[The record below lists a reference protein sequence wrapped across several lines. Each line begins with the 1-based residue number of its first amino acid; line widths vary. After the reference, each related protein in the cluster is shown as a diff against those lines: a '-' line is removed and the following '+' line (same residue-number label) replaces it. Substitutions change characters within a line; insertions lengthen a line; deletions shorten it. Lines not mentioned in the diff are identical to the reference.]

1 MGSYE
6 IKDYMVLWTTD
17 TPMTRLD
24 VEIAR
29 IREILREQLQG
40 MSVTEIAGALGKNK
54 HSVGRYLDVLR
65 ASGQVE
71 MRTFGMAKV
80 FTLAKRL
87 PVASMLSIADE
98 PILVLDEERRVN
110 EANDAALAL
119 LGLSRERVIGQRLEY
134 LPAPDPLVHDLVR
147 HLDRAAAG
155 QATTNEIHL
164 EGEDERYYWCRAIP
178 MVFEQGEHGTVLV
191 LGDITEQRLA
201 AEALAASEALFRGL
215 AENVQDG
222 VLIYRGEALVFAN
235 RRAAELLGDDLAR
248 CDLAAFV
255 ADQDRE
261 RAAAVIAAHIA
272 EPLHPREFRCWVR
285 RRDGTERYL
294 YARLSAV
301 EHEGEITRYLVL
313 TDLTGWQRAEEALR
327 KQAVFVQHFIDE
339 FPHPFYALDGAGV
352 FVECNDAFA
361 AMVGR
366 DRTDVLG
373 ATVDEVISEED
384 RTAFV
389 ATDAE
394 VLEHP
399 GERAY
404 SATLSVAGRGRT
416 RFLVRKSSLRVG
428 ADGVPLLVGV
438 IIDHSALIPGS

>member
-1 MGSYE
+1 
-6 IKDYMVLWTTD
+6 
-17 TPMTRLD
+17 MTRRDAEL
-24 VEIAR
+24 AR
-29 IREILREQLQG
+29 VREILREKVQG

-71 MRTFGMAKV
+71 MRSFGMAKV

-98 PILVLDEERRVN
+98 PILVLDEERRVT

-119 LGLSRERVIGQRLEY
+119 LALSRECVIGQRLEY
-134 LPAPDPLVHDLVR
+134 LPAPDPVIHDLVR
-147 HLDRAAAG
+147 YLDHAAAG
-155 QATTNEIHL
+155 QVTTSELHL

-178 MVFEQGEHGTVLV
+178 MVFEEGERGTVLV
-191 LGDITEQRLA
+191 LGDITEQRRA

-222 VLIYRGEALVFAN
+222 VVIYRGEALVFAN
-235 RRAAELLGDDLAR
+235 RRATELLGGDLAG
-248 CDLAAFV
+248 CDLTSFV
-255 ADQDRE
+255 AKPDRD
-261 RAAAVIAAHIA
+261 RAAALIAAHIA
-272 EPLHPREFRCWVR
+272 EPLHPREFQCWI

-313 TDLTGWQRAEEALR
+313 TDLTECQRAEAALL

-366 DRTDVLG
+366 RRTEVLG

-384 RTAFV
+384 HAAFV

-399 GERAY
+399 GERVY
-404 SATLSVAGRGRT
+404 CTTLSVVGRGRA
-416 RFLVRKSSLRVG
+416 RFLVRKSSLHVG
-428 ADGVPLLVGV
+428 EGGAPVVVGV
-438 IIDHSALIPGS
+438 IIDRPDLYAAP

>member
-1 MGSYE
+1 
-6 IKDYMVLWTTD
+6 
-17 TPMTRLD
+17 MTRLD
-24 VEIAR
+24 AELAR

-40 MSVTEIAGALGKNK
+40 MSVTEIAAALGRNK

-71 MRTFGMAKV
+71 MRTYGMAKV

-98 PILVLDEERRVN
+98 PILVLDEERRVT

-119 LGLSRERVIGQRLEY
+119 LALPRDRVIGQRLEY
-134 LPAPDPLVHDLVR
+134 LPAPDPLMHDLVR

-155 QATTNEIHL
+155 QVTTSEIHL
-164 EGEDERYYWCRAIP
+164 EGEDERWYWCRAIP
-178 MVFEQGEHGTVLV
+178 MVFEQGEHGTVLA
-191 LGDITEQRLA
+191 LANITEQRQA
-201 AEALAASEALFRGL
+201 AEALRASEALFRGL

-222 VLIYRGEALVFAN
+222 VLIYRGEVLVFAN
-235 RRAAELLGDDLAR
+235 SRATEFLGEDLGGDDLTR
-248 CDLAAFV
+248 LV
-255 ADQDRE
+255 AEADRE
-261 RAAAVIAAHIA
+261 RAAALIAAHIA
-272 EPLHPREFRCWVR
+272 EPLRPREFRCWI

-313 TDLTGWQRAEEALR
+313 TDITEGQRAEMALQ
-327 KQAVFVQHFIDE
+327 KQAVFVQHFLDE
-339 FPHPFYALDGAGV
+339 FPHPFYALDAAGV

-366 DRTDVLG
+366 RREEVLG
-373 ATVDEVISEED
+373 ATVNEVVPEED
-384 RTAFV
+384 RAAFV

-394 VLEHP
+394 VLERP
-399 GERAY
+399 GERVY
-404 SATLSVAGRGRT
+404 CTTLAVAGGARS
-416 RFLVRKSSLRVG
+416 RFLVRKSSLRIGEEGRPV
-428 ADGVPLLVGV
+428 VVGV
-438 IIDHSALIPGS
+438 LIGHPDTCSKP

>member
-1 MGSYE
+1 
-6 IKDYMVLWTTD
+6 
-17 TPMTRLD
+17 MTRLD
-24 VEIAR
+24 ADLAR
-29 IREILREQLQG
+29 VRDILREQTQG
-40 MSVTEIAGALGKNK
+40 MSVTEIAAALGKNK

-98 PILVLDEERRVN
+98 PILVLDEERRVT

-119 LGLSRERVIGQRLEY
+119 LGLPRERVLRQRLEY

-147 HLDRAAAG
+147 YLDRAAAG

-178 MVFEQGEHGTVLV
+178 MVFEEGERGTVLA
-191 LGDITEQRLA
+191 LGDITEQRRA

-222 VLIYRGEALVFAN
+222 VLIYRGEVLVFAN
-235 RRAAELLGDDLAR
+235 RRAMELLGNDLTS
-248 CDLAAFV
+248 CDLTELAAEP
-255 ADQDRE
+255 DRE

-272 EPLHPREFRCWVR
+272 EPLRPREFRCWL
-285 RRDGTERYL
+285 RRDDGNRYI

-301 EHEGEITRYLVL
+301 EHEGEITRYVVL
-313 TDLTGWQRAEEALR
+313 TDLTGWQRAEEAMQ
-327 KQAVFVQHFIDE
+327 KQAIFVRHFIDE
-339 FPHPFYALDGAGV
+339 FPHPFYALDRAGV

-361 AMVGR
+361 AMAGK
-366 DRTDVLG
+366 DRTEVLG
-373 ATVDEVISEED
+373 ATVDEVVPEED
-384 RTAFV
+384 HEAFV
-389 ATDAE
+389 ATDDE

-399 GERAY
+399 GERVY
-404 SATLSVAGRGRT
+404 CTTLSVAGAGRA

-428 ADGVPLLVGV
+428 PDGPLVLVGV
-438 IIDHSALIPGS
+438 IIDHASLIPGC

>member
-1 MGSYE
+1 
-6 IKDYMVLWTTD
+6 
-17 TPMTRLD
+17 MTRLD
-24 VEIAR
+24 AELAR

-40 MSVTEIAGALGKNK
+40 MSVTEIAAALGKNK

-71 MRTFGMAKV
+71 MRSFGMAKV
-80 FTLAKRL
+80 FTLAKRM
-87 PVASMLSIADE
+87 PVASLLSIAEE
-98 PILVLDEERRVN
+98 PILVLDDERRVT

-119 LGLSRERVIGQRLEY
+119 VALPRERVIGQRLEY
-134 LPAPDPLVHDLVR
+134 LPAPDPLLHDLVR

-155 QATTNEIHL
+155 QATTSEIHL
-164 EGEDERYYWCRAIP
+164 EGEDERWYWCRAIP
-178 MVFEQGEHGTVLV
+178 MVFEQGERGTVLV
-191 LGDITEQRLA
+191 LGDVTERRRA
-201 AEALAASEALFRGL
+201 AEALAASETLFRGL

-222 VLIYRGEALVFAN
+222 VLIYRGETLVFAN
-235 RRAAELLGDDLAR
+235 QRAAELLGDDLGGS
-248 CDLAAFV
+248 DLTRLIAES
-255 ADQDRE
+255 DRE

-272 EPLHPREFRCWVR
+272 EPLRPREFRCWVGQ
-285 RRDGTERYL
+285 DGMERYL

-313 TDLTGWQRAEEALR
+313 TDLTEWQRAEEALQ

-339 FPHPFYALDGAGV
+339 FPHPFYALDSAGV
-352 FVECNDAFA
+352 FIECNDAFA

-366 DRTDVLG
+366 SRMEVLG
-373 ATVDEVISEED
+373 ATVDEVIPAED

-399 GERAY
+399 GERVY
-404 SATLSVAGRGRT
+404 CTTLSVAGRGRE

-428 ADGVPLLVGV
+428 VDGVPALVGV
-438 IIDHSALIPGS
+438 IIDHAAIIPTS

>member
-1 MGSYE
+1 
-6 IKDYMVLWTTD
+6 
-17 TPMTRLD
+17 MTRLD
-24 VEIAR
+24 AEIAR
-29 IREILREQLQG
+29 IQEILREQLQG
-40 MSVTEIAGALGKNK
+40 MSVTEIAAALGRNK

-87 PVASMLSIADE
+87 PVASMLSITDE
-98 PILVLDEERRVN
+98 PILVLDEERRVT

-119 LGLSRERVIGQRLEY
+119 LGLPRERVNGQRLDY

-147 HLDRAAAG
+147 DLDRAAAG
-155 QATTNEIHL
+155 QATSTEIHL
-164 EGEDERYYWCRAIP
+164 EGEDERWYRCRAIP
-178 MVFEQGEHGTVLV
+178 MVFEQGERGVVLV
-191 LGDITEQRLA
+191 LADVTEQRRA

-235 RRAAELLGDDLAR
+235 SRAIEFLGDDLGGEGLTRLIAET
-248 CDLAAFV
+248 
-255 ADQDRE
+255 DRD
-261 RAAAVIAAHIA
+261 RVTALIAAHIT
-272 EPLHPREFRCWVR
+272 EPLRPRDFRCWV

-301 EHEGEITRYLVL
+301 EHEGEITRYLIL
-313 TDLTGWQRAEEALR
+313 TDITEEQRAEMALR
-327 KQAVFVQHFIDE
+327 KQALFVQHFLDE
-339 FPHPFYALDGAGV
+339 FPHPFYMLDVDGI

-361 AMVGR
+361 AMAGR
-366 DRTDVLG
+366 RREEILG
-373 ATVDEVISEED
+373 ATVNEMVPEED
-384 RTAFV
+384 RAAFV

-394 VLEHP
+394 VLERS
-399 GERAY
+399 GERVY
-404 SATLSVAGRGRT
+404 CTTLAFGGGARS

-428 ADGVPLLVGV
+428 DEGRPVVVGV
-438 IIDHSALIPGS
+438 LIGNPDTCSKLRSPGIVGAGNENFT

>member
-1 MGSYE
+1 MA
-6 IKDYMVLWTTD
+6 
-17 TPMTRLD
+17 RLD
-24 VEIAR
+24 SELAR

-40 MSVTEIAGALGKNK
+40 MSVTEIAAALGKNK

-134 LPAPDPLVHDLVR
+134 LPAPDPLIHDLVR

-155 QATTNEIHL
+155 QASSNEIHL
-164 EGEDERYYWCRAIP
+164 EGEDERWFWCRAIP
-178 MVFEQGEHGTVLV
+178 MVFEQGERGTVLV
-191 LGDITEQRLA
+191 LGDVTEQRRA

-222 VLIYRGEALVFAN
+222 VLIYRGEALVFTN
-235 RRAAELLGDDLAR
+235 RRAVEMLGDDLGTR
-248 CDLAAFV
+248 DLTSFI

-261 RAAAVIAAHIA
+261 RAEAMIAAHIA
-272 EPLHPREFRCWVR
+272 EPLNPREFRCWI
-285 RRDGTERYL
+285 RRDGTELYI

-313 TDLTGWQRAEEALR
+313 TDLTGCQRAEEALR

-339 FPHPFYALDGAGV
+339 FPHPFYALGGTGV

-361 AMVGR
+361 AMVGLSR
-366 DRTDVLG
+366 AEVLG
-373 ATVDEVISEED
+373 ATVNEVVPEED
-384 RTAFV
+384 RAAFV

-399 GERAY
+399 GERVY
-404 SATLSVAGRGRT
+404 CTTLSVARRGRA
-416 RFLVRKSSLRVG
+416 RFLVRKSSLRIGEGGPPV
-428 ADGVPLLVGV
+428 LVGV
-438 IIDHSALIPGS
+438 IIDHSAIIPGP

>member
-1 MGSYE
+1 
-6 IKDYMVLWTTD
+6 
-17 TPMTRLD
+17 MTRLD
-24 VEIAR
+24 VELAR
-29 IREILREQLQG
+29 IREILRDQLQG
-40 MSVTEIAGALGKNK
+40 MSVTEIATALGKNK

-119 LGLSRERVIGQRLEY
+119 LGLARDRVIGQRLEY

-155 QATTNEIHL
+155 RVTTNEIHL
-164 EGEDERYYWCRAIP
+164 EGEDERWYWSRAIP

-191 LGDITEQRLA
+191 LADVTEQHRA

-235 RRAAELLGDDLAR
+235 TRATELLGDDLAG
-248 CDLAAFV
+248 CDLTGLV
-255 ADQDRE
+255 AEPDRE
-261 RAAAVIAAHIA
+261 RAAAVIAAHTA
-272 EPLHPREFRCWVR
+272 EPLRPREFRCWI
-285 RRDGTERYL
+285 RRDGTDRYL

-313 TDLTGWQRAEEALR
+313 TDLTDCQQAEEALR

-339 FPHPFYALDGAGV
+339 FPHPFYALDPGGT
-352 FVECNDAFA
+352 FVECNDVFA
-361 AMVGR
+361 VMVGR
-366 DRTDVLG
+366 DRAEVLG
-373 ATVDEVISEED
+373 ATVDEVINEED
-384 RTAFV
+384 RPAFV
-389 ATDAE
+389 ATDDE
-394 VLEHP
+394 VFEQP
-399 GERAY
+399 GERVY
-404 SATLSVAGRGRT
+404 CTTLSVDGRGRT

-428 ADGVPLLVGV
+428 KDDFTVLVGV
-438 IIDHSALIPGS
+438 LIDRPDLYAPS

>member
-1 MGSYE
+1 
-6 IKDYMVLWTTD
+6 
-17 TPMTRLD
+17 MTRLD
-24 VEIAR
+24 ADLTRV
-29 IREILREQLQG
+29 REILRERMQG
-40 MSVTEIAGALGKNK
+40 MSVTEIAAALGRNK

-71 MRTFGMAKV
+71 MRSFGMAKV

-98 PILVLDEERRVN
+98 PILVLDEERRVT
-110 EANDAALAL
+110 EGNDAALRLLAL
-119 LGLSRERVIGQRLEY
+119 QRERVIGQRLEY
-134 LPAPDPLVHDLVR
+134 LPVPDPLLHDLVR

-155 QATTNEIHL
+155 KATTNEIHID
-164 EGEDERYYWCRAIP
+164 GEDERWYWCRAIP
-178 MVFEQGEHGTVLV
+178 MVFEQGERGTVLALADV
-191 LGDITEQRLA
+191 TEQRRA
-201 AEALAASEALFRGL
+201 AEALAASETLFRGL

-222 VLIYRGEALVFAN
+222 VLIYRGDKLVFAN
-235 RRAAELLGDDLAR
+235 RRANELLGGDVAR
-248 CDLAAFV
+248 CDLSGCV
-255 ADQDRE
+255 AGPDHE

-285 RRDGTERYL
+285 RPDKSELYL

-313 TDLTGWQRAEEALR
+313 TDLTGWQQAEEALQ
-327 KQAVFVQHFIDE
+327 KQAIFVRHFIDE
-339 FPHPFYALDGAGV
+339 FPHPFYALDGDGV

-361 AMVGR
+361 SMVGR
-366 DRTDVLG
+366 GRTEVLG

-384 RTAFV
+384 HAAFV
-389 ATDAE
+389 ATDDE

-399 GERAY
+399 GERVY
-404 SATLSVAGRGRT
+404 CTTFSAASGERS

-428 ADGVPLLVGV
+428 EDGTPVLVGV